1 MAAGPR
7 EGTSRRIQRCAEQ
20 VGDGP
25 LQPRSRGRRLPAAV
39 PGADVDRQA
48 RGRRPCRLQR
58 PSVGPDP
65 PTDGG
70 DADMTTVAAYDPSEP
85 IGDGRTIIEASAGTG
100 KTFTIAAAVTRLVA
114 VEGLGLEEIL
124 VVTFT
129 RAATAEL
136 KGRVRT
142 RMVDTLRALDGH
154 DTPGGIDEHMR
165 VLLDVHPATRGTY
178 RSRLAGALTHFDRAQ
193 IFTIDGF
200 ARRLLGALGFRVRS
214 SADMEVGAV
223 DDQLLVQV
231 ANDLMVQRFA
241 DNPNGDAVPKAS
253 DAVVVGK
260 VVVDTP
266 DARVVPEV
274 DEVSGMARTRVEIA
288 LAIAA
293 ETARRMRAARVTTFD
308 GELIEVRDALAD
320 PEIGHGA
327 RTLLQRRYAAA
338 LVDESQDTDPIQ
350 WQVIRAIFDESRLVV
365 IGDPKQSIYSF
376 RGADVESYLSSIE
389 GATARRTLGTNWRS
403 DGPLIAA
410 LDTLLD
416 GVTFGDE
423 RIAYRNVRPAPGQE
437 GSRIHGTG
445 PPLSIRR
452 FDGDLPIDR
461 RRDGYFK
468 VGSARQAVA
477 ADVANE
483 IVALLS
489 CGVTIDSQEGNRP
502 VGPADIAVLCRTR
515 KQVDLIRAELTKRA
529 VPSVAARTG
538 GVFTTIAAEEW
549 RRLLLAIERPDRID
563 YVRLAATTLLIG
575 YSPAQVAVLDES
587 AVLDL
592 QYRMR
597 SWQVLLYDEGV
608 PALIAD
614 VGRTTGLAGRV
625 LALADGERIMTDLTH
640 IAEEMHAVW
649 RLGRIGSLAGWL
661 ETTISEAAAREDS
674 RVEEPESRQ
683 RRLQTDAEAVQV
695 RTIHGAKGL
704 EFPVVFVPYAWDVP
718 SIKPVVPVF
727 HDPDAEVGGTPRR
740 RLVDVGGREWSG
752 FAEHVDLAMAE
763 DGAEEGRL
771 LYVALTRAKHRLVVW
786 WIENAKSTASSKLA
800 EVITTDDRS
809 PEDLVAQS
817 RGTIEMPMVEALPS
831 LQVYAPPP
839 REHAVLG
846 RARFERSLDHDWRRA
861 SFTSLSPEHLLA
873 GAVETSEH
881 PLRVDEPNG
890 ADDAPPPTV
899 GIELPMAGLPR
910 GARFG
915 TLVHEIFERL
925 AFDARDMTGAVTELL
940 EAEMRRSA
948 WDFDPDAF
956 VAGMVAAM
964 ETPLGPDAASPRL
977 RDLDPSQM
985 LHEMTFELPV
995 HTQAGTVSL
1004 GDIGFVMADHLSVDD
1019 PFRRYADQL
1028 LGLGAQRFRG
1038 YLTGAIDLVATLPG
1052 PGGSRYVVMDYKS
1065 NALAALGETAGPLD
1079 YGPDPLAG
1087 AMIESNYV
1095 LQATLYQVAL
1105 HRYLQWRLAGYDPAN
1120 HLGGSMYLFVRGM
1133 AGADTPVV
1141 DGERCG
1147 VARWQPPAEMITA
1160 LSELFTGSRP

>member
-1 MAAGPR
+1 MNG
-7 EGTSRRIQRCAEQ
+7 
-20 VGDGP
+20 
-25 LQPRSRGRRLPAAV
+25 
-39 PGADVDRQA
+39 
-48 RGRRPCRLQR
+48 
-58 PSVGPDP
+58 
-65 PTDGG
+65 
-70 DADMTTVAAYDPSEP
+70 VAPFDPSEP
-85 IGDGRTIIEASAGTG
+85 IGLGRTIIEASAGTG

-142 RMVDTLRALDGH
+142 RMVDTLRALAGA
-154 DTPGGIDEHMR
+154 DTPSGTDEHMR
-165 VLLDVHPATRGTY
+165 VLLDVDPEIRDTY
-178 RSRLAGALTHFDRAQ
+178 RSRLAEALTHFDRAQ

-200 ARRLLGALGFRVRS
+200 ARRLLSALGFRVRS
-214 SADMEVGAV
+214 SVDMKVGAV

-231 ANDLMVQRFA
+231 ANDLMVKRFA
-241 DNPNGDAVPKAS
+241 DNSGGDEIPKSS
-253 DAVVVGK
+253 DAAVVGK
-260 VVVDTP
+260 AVVDTP
-266 DARVVPEV
+266 DARVVPEAG
-274 DEVSGMARTRVEIA
+274 DVSGMPRTRVEIA
-288 LAIAA
+288 LEVASEA
-293 ETARRMRAARVTTFD
+293 ARRMRAARVTTFD

-327 RTLLQRRYAAA
+327 RTLLQRRYTAA

-389 GATARRTLGTNWRS
+389 GATDRRTLGTNWRS
-403 DGPLIAA
+403 DGPLITA
-410 LDTLLD
+410 LDTLFD

-423 RIAYRNVRPAPGQE
+423 RIGYRDVRPAPGQE

-452 FDGDLPIDR
+452 FDEDIPINR
-461 RRDGYFK
+461 RRDGYFY
-468 VGSARQAVA
+468 VGEARNAVA
-477 ADVANE
+477 VDVANE
-483 IVALLS
+483 IVELLS
-489 CGVTIDSQEGNRP
+489 TGVTIDGADGTRP

-515 KQVDLIRAELTKRA
+515 RQVDLIRAELTRRG

-538 GVFTTIAAEEW
+538 AVFTTVAAEEW

-563 YVRLAATTLLIG
+563 YVRLAAATLLIG
-575 YSPAQVAVLDES
+575 HSPADVASLDEP

-597 SWQVLLYDEGV
+597 SWQRLLYHEGV

-614 VGRTTGLAGRV
+614 VSRTTGLAGRV

-640 IAEEMHAVW
+640 IAEEMHGVW

-674 RVEEPESRQ
+674 QVEEPESRQ

-704 EFPVVFVPYAWDVP
+704 EFPVVYVPYAWDVP
-718 SIKPVVPVF
+718 SIKPAVPVF
-727 HDPDAEVGGTPRR
+727 HDPEAEVGGTPRR
-740 RLVDVGGREWSG
+740 RLVDVGGHEWAG
-752 FAEHVDLAMAE
+752 FQEHVDLAMAE
-763 DGAEEGRL
+763 DVAEEGRL

-786 WIENAKSTASSKLA
+786 WVENASATASSKLA
-800 EVITTDDRS
+800 EVITADGRS
-809 PEDLVAQS
+809 PEDLAAQS
-817 RGTIEMPMVEALPS
+817 HGTIEMPVLEVLPP
-831 LQVYAPPP
+831 LQTYAPPS
-839 REHAVLG
+839 REHAVLD
-846 RARFERSLDHDWRRA
+846 RARFERKLDHDWRRA
-861 SFTSLSPEHLLA
+861 SFTSLSPEHLLSET
-873 GAVETSEH
+873 VETSEH
-881 PLRVDEPNG
+881 PLRADEPG
-890 ADDAPPPTV
+890 GDDDALPPTA
-899 GIELPMAGLPR
+899 GIELPMADLPR

-915 TLVHEIFERL
+915 TLVHEVFEQL
-925 AFDARDMTGAVTELL
+925 AFDAPDLTGAVTELL
-940 EAEMRRSA
+940 DAEMRRSA

-956 VAGMVAAM
+956 ITGMVAAM
-964 ETPLGPDAASPRL
+964 ETPLGPEADSPRL
-977 RDLDPSQM
+977 RDLDPGQM

-995 HTQAGTVSL
+995 RTRTGTVSL
-1004 GDIGFVMADHLSVDD
+1004 ANIGSVMAEHLPAGD
-1019 PFRRYADQL
+1019 PFRGYAAQL

-1052 PGGSRYVVMDYKS
+1052 PGGPSYVVMDYKS
-1065 NALAALGETAGPLD
+1065 NALPAPGDAAGPLD
-1079 YGPDPLAG
+1079 YGPGPLAA

-1105 HRYLQWRLAGYDPAN
+1105 HRYLQWRLRGYDPAN

-1141 DGERCG
+1141 DGKRCG
-1147 VARWQPPAEMITA
+1147 VMRWQPPPEMVVA
-1160 LSELFTGSRP
+1160 LSGLFTGGRS